1 MQFTTDQNQQPG
13 FPASK
18 RQRTGP
24 YFILCPC
31 TEASSPGAD
40 NRVIA
45 EELDNARSQ
54 IQEAGFESVLWIPE
68 TGFTMQTHPDVEE
81 EPKDTQKLA
90 AYQCFLALDFVKK
103 VDSGS
108 ASGAYAAVS
117 PDSADGKSPSSND
130 DERIWVHLQAEM
142 QAGKTGVVWALIRL
156 IMQNFSKKY
165 ELSEK
170 GKKPEGWPSFNA
182 DNIMFITS
190 CRNCVWKHQMSGD
203 FSYCIDS
210 SPKLEALMV
219 HLKNLATANGG
230 ILKNVL
236 IVIDES
242 HIADCE
248 ANRPNEV
255 LKALSELTQNQMFAR
270 NVRVLTIS
278 ATDPAALEDSRLR
291 KSVRLLTAD
300 TCQSVKTLHED
311 GHDRTSLL
319 LPDQPRTSQIKPM
332 SFPELVSQTS
342 PTISTEPH
350 ISHPQAQ
357 LSLLHKEYKTLHS
370 NNLAKKFREEP
381 HLWHAYHIL
390 AEENEK
396 SFPEG
401 EVPFQRVITWLKLH
415 LATFHP
421 KKQKTIAD
429 LGCGTARVHRAFM
442 DRPNIIFHNLDH
454 VACDE
459 RVTAVDISHTPLE
472 DGDADV
478 AILCLSLWGSNKE
491 EYLVEAHRILD
502 PNGRLLV
509 IEPTK
514 RWIDQDTG
522 EHKLRKL
529 LELKDFTVETE
540 DYRTED
546 QIRKF
551 SMFVVRKC

>member
-1 MQFTTDQNQQPG
+1 MQFATDRNQQSA
-13 FPASK
+13 FPVSK

-24 YFILCPC
+24 YFIFCPC

-40 NRVIA
+40 NQVIA

-54 IQEAGFESVLWIPE
+54 IQEAGFEFELWKPE
-68 TGFTMQTHPDVEE
+68 TGYRMQTHPDVKAD
-81 EPKDTQKLA
+81 PKDAQLLA

-108 ASGAYAAVS
+108 ALGACAAGS
-117 PDSADGKSPSSND
+117 HDSADGKSPISSD

-156 IMQNFSKKY
+156 ILKNFSKKY
-165 ELSEK
+165 ELSK
-170 GKKPEGWPSFNA
+170 RGKRPEGWPSFNA
-182 DNIMFITS
+182 DNIMVVTS
-190 CRNCVWKHQMSGD
+190 CRNCEWKHQMSGE
-203 FSYCIDS
+203 FSHFIDS
-210 SPKLEALMV
+210 SPKLEALKA
-219 HLKNLATANGG
+219 HLLALASANGG
-230 ILKNVL
+230 VIKNVL

-255 LKALSELTQNQMFAR
+255 LKTLSELTQNQMFAR

-278 ATDPAALEDSRLR
+278 ATDPAALEDPRLR
-291 KSVRLLTAD
+291 KAVRLRTAD
-300 TCQSVKTLHED
+300 TYQSVKTLHEE
-311 GHDRTSLL
+311 GHDHTSLL
-319 LPDQPRTSQIKPM
+319 LPDLPKTSQIRSM
-332 SFPELVSQTS
+332 SFPEIVSQNS
-342 PTISTEPH
+342 PTFSIEPH

-370 NNLAKKFREEP
+370 DNLAKKFRDEP
-381 HLWHAYHIL
+381 HLWRDYHIL

-396 SFPEG
+396 SFPDG
-401 EVPFQRVITWLKLH
+401 EVPYQRVITWLKLH

-459 RVTAVDISHTPLE
+459 RVTAVDISHTSLE

-478 AILCLSLWGSNKE
+478 AILCLSMWGSNKE

-540 DYRTED
+540 DWTEGRL
-546 QIRKF
+546 IRKF